1 MRDGGTLARRP
12 IAAIISAGAIVAI
25 VASFAFVANQ
35 ALGAAL
41 LVDLTAGTAFP
52 QSASADDSFESI
64 YRRGAKLNADLKTL
78 TAHFTETT
86 TSSLLTRPLTA
97 SGTVAVERPSRVVLH
112 YLEPEPRDVLI
123 EGDRLT
129 IAWPGRHIRDVTN
142 IASANRRIQKYFVES
157 TPKELEESFEVASKR
172 ADDRPGTYRLTMTP
186 KRRQIREGL
195 SQLELW
201 LDESSLLLSAM
212 RMTFPNGDT
221 KLMVF
226 DHVVANVPVDP
237 AVFTAA
243 R

>member
-1 MRDGGTLARRP
+1 MRPATGRTRACALIGTRVRGARTHAHRQ
-12 IAAIISAGAIVAI
+12 IATFIGV
-25 VASFAFVANQ
+25 
-35 ALGAAL
+35 L
-41 LVDLTAGTAFP
+41 LVGLIAETAFS
-52 QSASADDSFESI
+52 QSGLPGDSFESI
-64 YRRGAKLNADLKTL
+64 YRRGSKLNADLKTL
-78 TAHFTETT
+78 TAHFRETT
-86 TSSLLTRPLTA
+86 TSSLLTRPLIA

-112 YLEPEPRDVLI
+112 YLQPELRDVLI

-129 IAWPGRHIRDVTN
+129 LAWPGRHIRDVTN
-142 IASANRRIQKYFVES
+142 IASVNRRIQKYFVES
-157 TPKELEESFEVASKR
+157 TPKELEQSFEVESQK

-195 SQLELW
+195 SRLELW

-226 DHVVANVPVDP
+226 DHVVANAPVDP